1 MAGGMLKWAPSPDR
15 SADAHGRELRV
26 KRMTDNHPTGL
37 SVIVPAYN
45 EAATLATVV
54 QKLLT
59 LPHLLE
65 IIIVDDCSSDRTL
78 QIAESLSEMNSNV
91 RVTRHKKNSGKTEAL
106 KTGIAMTRGDV
117 VIVQD
122 ADFEYDPAE
131 IPAVIK
137 PIVEGYA
144 DVVYG
149 SRFLVRKATRVLYFY
164 HYLANKV
171 LTFSSNMLTN
181 LNMTDVETGYKA
193 FRGEIIR
200 NMIIKS
206 SGFGFE
212 VEVTAK
218 VAKLGCAIYEV
229 PISYYGRTYEEGKK
243 IGVIDGLQAFWLVFR
258 FNIFAGLKS
267 SFRQVPQINRA
278 RTTTRNDSDR
288 NSFDDPARKNLEF
301 NVANDRAH

>member
-1 MAGGMLKWAPSPDR
+1 MSQDVIR
-15 SADAHGRELRV
+15 C
-26 KRMTDNHPTGL
+26 L
-37 SVIVPAYN
+37 SVVVPAYN
-45 EAATLATVV
+45 EATTLAGVV
-54 QKLLT
+54 KKLLE

-65 IIIVDDCSSDRTL
+65 VVIVDDCSRDQTPE
-78 QIAESLSEMNSNV
+78 IAASLAAAHS
-91 RVTRHKKNSGKTEAL
+91 RVKVARHERNAGKTEAL
-106 KTGIAMTRGDV
+106 KTGFAMTRGDI

-122 ADFEYDPAE
+122 ADLEYDPNE
-131 IPAVIK
+131 IPGVIK
-137 PIVEGYA
+137 PILEGHA

-164 HYLANKV
+164 HFLANKV

-212 VEVTAK
+212 IEVTAK

-243 IGVIDGLQAFWLVFR
+243 ISTRDGLQAFWLVFR
-258 FNIFAGLKS
+258 FNLFCALAA
-267 SFRQVPQINRA
+267 SFRQIPKIERSRVSQAIGEETVRDSGANDNLKLTA
-278 RTTTRNDSDR
+278 ANDS
-288 NSFDDPARKNLEF
+288 SA
-301 NVANDRAH
+301 